1 MMSFMRG
8 KVFIDT
14 NFLIYLFSEDDQIK
28 KVHCTQ
34 LIDSLRDKVVL
45 VWSTQ
50 VMQEFYRVM
59 TVKHHI
65 PPQVVKDILQ
75 LFDDFE
81 LVINNK
87 ETINTAID
95 IQTVNKISFWDSLV
109 ISAASQA
116 KCTTILTEDL
126 NSGQLIQGVYLQDPF
141 KLDSQ

>member
-1 MMSFMRG
+1 MSFMRG

-126 NSGQLIQGVYLQDPF
+126 NNGQLIQGVFLQDPF
-141 KLDSQ
+141 KLDSP

>member
-1 MMSFMRG
+1 MRG

-126 NSGQLIQGVYLQDPF
+126 NNGQLIQGVFLQDPF
-141 KLDSQ
+141 KLDSP

>member
-1 MMSFMRG
+1 MSFMRG

-14 NFLIYLFSEDDQIK
+14 NFLIYLFSKDDQIK

-141 KLDSQ
+141 KLDSP

>member
-1 MMSFMRG
+1 MRG
-8 KVFIDT
+8 KVFIET

-126 NSGQLIQGVYLQDPF
+126 NNGQLIQGVFLQDPF
-141 KLDSQ
+141 KLDSP

>member
-1 MMSFMRG
+1 MSFMRG

>member
-1 MMSFMRG
+1 MSFMRG

-109 ISAASQA
+109 ISAATQA

-141 KLDSQ
+141 KLDSP

>member
-1 MMSFMRG
+1 MRG

-95 IQTVNKISFWDSLV
+95 IQTVNKISFWDSLA

-141 KLDSQ
+141 KLDSP

>member
-1 MMSFMRG
+1 MRG

-109 ISAASQA
+109 ISAATQA

-141 KLDSQ
+141 KLDSP

>member
-1 MMSFMRG
+1 MRG

-14 NFLIYLFSEDDQIK
+14 NFLLYLFSEDDQIK

-95 IQTVNKISFWDSLV
+95 IQTLNKISFWDSLV

-126 NSGQLIQGVYLQDPF
+126 NSGQLIQGVYLQNPF
-141 KLDSQ
+141 KLDSP

>member
-1 MMSFMRG
+1 MRG

>member
-1 MMSFMRG
+1 MRFMRG

-95 IQTVNKISFWDSLV
+95 IQTLNKISFWDSLV

-126 NSGQLIQGVYLQDPF
+126 NSGQLIQGVYLQNPF
-141 KLDSQ
+141 KLDSP